1 MIVNARHAVSAAI
14 MSVVV
19 IMSQSAMAKSPSVA
33 SPLSGQY
40 SESLQGSQAY
50 CLDPTTFAFEDC
62 STSGA
67 IVAPVSY
74 LANGS
79 VTYAGDVGCKTHTVV
94 VAAIPPT
101 NAPVVLEN
109 DTVVITVTGY
119 DPTTR
124 IGTTSFI
131 GYEGGSC
138 NGASFDS
145 KGATENASGTGQFVV
160 TQGGNQINVI
170 VTLETNPT
178 NSVMNTSLSGTELY
192 VGP

>member
-1 MIVNARHAVSAAI
+1 MIVNARHALSAAI
-14 MSVVV
+14 MTAFAVTN
-19 IMSQSAMAKSPSVA
+19 QGAMAKSPSVA

-40 SESLQGSQAY
+40 SELLQGSQAY
-50 CLDPTTFAFEDC
+50 CLDPTTFALEDC

-109 DTVVITVTGY
+109 DTVVITVTSY

-124 IGTTSFI
+124 IGTTSFT

-138 NGASFDS
+138 NGASFDK
-145 KGATENASGTGQFVV
+145 KGATESASGTAQFVV
-160 TQGGNQINVI
+160 TQGGNQVNVI
-170 VTLETNPT
+170 DTQDTNPT
-178 NSVMNTSLSGTELY
+178 NSLMNASLSGIELY